1 MKRLVLIC
9 IMLSFALPLWADY
22 GLSNV
27 VTKKIHRSGP
37 AQQPAEEPVEKAAP
51 PQAVTPRA
59 VEPEREVTYTK
70 TVYYPYTIHT
80 SSWQDVSAAMT
91 QIEKI
96 RPQLEEVFITKIDLG
111 TSGVWYRVD
120 YGAYPTIKEA
130 VTRLRELMAEKV
142 LEKGAFVGST
152 VPYAIEIGTYES
164 REKAEQTVRELEQEN
179 ILAYTLKEHD
189 TLYRLLYGAYP
200 DTKSASP
207 AYNDLKALGLHP
219 TIKKR

>member
-9 IMLSFALPLWADY
+9 ILFSISLPLWADY

-27 VTKKIHRSGP
+27 VTKEIHRSS
-37 AQQPAEEPVEKAAP
+37 PVEQPREKPVQEIVP
-51 PQAVTPRA
+51 PQTVMPQVSDTR
-59 VEPEREVTYTK
+59 PEVSFTK

-80 SSWQDVSAAMT
+80 SSWQDQSAAI
-91 QIEKI
+91 QEVGKI
-96 RPQLEEVFITKIDLG
+96 RPELERVFITKIDLG

-120 YGAYPTIKEA
+120 YGVFPTIKEA
-130 VTRLRELMAEKV
+130 VVRLRELIADKV

-152 VPYAIEIGTYES
+152 VPYAIEIGIYDS
-164 REKAEQTVRELEQEN
+164 REKAEKIAGELEQKG
-179 ILAYTLKEHD
+179 IFTYTLKEND
-189 TLYRLLYGAYP
+189 TLYRLLSGAYP

-207 AYNDLKALGLHP
+207 AYNDLKAMGLHP